1 MRVDHLFIILLIT
14 LLVLPVGAENEDDEV
29 VDRIA
34 AVVGS
39 EIILLSEVLERAI
52 PLFEEMERSSKG
64 PTELMLDQ
72 RRDKVIKEVVQHM
85 IDDELIAGVA
95 LEMQLSVT
103 AAEIDSAMENMAAQN
118 GVDIKTLA
126 QAIKAQGMNVL
137 TYRGQLRKQILRY
150 KVLNLRIRGRIK
162 ITEAEARQ
170 FYNDQVRDV
179 RANGKFEGAHILV
192 RLGEG
197 AGAADTKEANGR
209 AQQIKD
215 RISEGEEFA
224 EVARTESEDKVTA
237 PRGGSLGELDPG
249 VIPSTLDRAFLDLE
263 VDEIAG
269 PIRTAA
275 GFHVIKLISRENT
288 VQPFSEVKD
297 RILSHLG
304 QQEMARQEKVWLNEL
319 RLRTFIDVRL

>member
-1 MRVDHLFIILLIT
+1 MRVGHLLIILWIP
-14 LLVLPVGAENEDDEV
+14 LLVIPAGAETENDEV

-52 PLFEEMERSSKG
+52 PLFEEMEKASKG
-64 PTELMLDQ
+64 PSDLMVEQ

-85 IDDELIAGVA
+85 IDDELIAGEA
-95 LEMQLSVT
+95 LEMQLGVT
-103 AAEIDSAMENMAAQN
+103 AAEIDAAMENMAAQN
-118 GVDIKTLA
+118 GIDIKTLA
-126 QAIKAQGMNVL
+126 EAIKAQGMSVL

-179 RANGKFEGAHILV
+179 RANGKFEGAHILT
-192 RLGEG
+192 RLGAG
-197 AGAADTKEANGR
+197 ASAADTKEANGR
-209 AQQIKD
+209 AQAIMD
-215 RISEGEEFA
+215 RITAGEDFA
-224 EVARTESEDKVTA
+224 EVARTESEDSVTA
-237 PRGGSLGELDPG
+237 QRGGSLGELEPG
-249 VIPSTLDRAFLDLE
+249 FIPGTLDRAFLDLE

-275 GFHVIKLISRENT
+275 GFHIIKLISRENR

-304 QQEMARQEKVWLNEL
+304 QQEMARQEKIWLNEL

>member
-1 MRVDHLFIILLIT
+1 MRAGHLLIVLWIT
-14 LLVLPVGAENEDDEV
+14 LLVIPAGAETENDEV

-52 PLFEEMERSSKG
+52 PLFEEMEKASKG
-64 PTELMLDQ
+64 PSDLMVEQ

-85 IDDELIAGVA
+85 IDDELIAGEA
-95 LEMQLSVT
+95 LEMQLGVT
-103 AAEIDSAMENMAAQN
+103 AAEIDAAMENMAAQN
-118 GVDIKTLA
+118 GIDIKALTK
-126 QAIKAQGMNVL
+126 AIKAQGMSVL
-137 TYRGQLRKQILRY
+137 AYRGQLRKQILRY

-192 RLGEG
+192 RLG
-197 AGAADTKEANGR
+197 AGASAADAKEANSR
-209 AQQIKD
+209 AQAIMD
-215 RISEGEEFA
+215 RITAGEDFA
-224 EVARTESEDKVTA
+224 EVARTESEDNVTA
-237 PRGGSLGELDPG
+237 QRGGSLGELEPG
-249 VIPSTLDRAFLDLE
+249 FIPGILDRAFLDLE

-275 GFHVIKLISRENT
+275 GFHIIKLISRENQ

-304 QQEMARQEKVWLNEL
+304 QQEMARQEKIWLNEL
-319 RLRTFIDVRL
+319 RLRTVIDVRL